1 MIAQDLNRSNL
12 LKVLGLFY
20 LAEFMIHYLFIMLLK
35 LKSFMTKAYR
45 IFAPQIFLPTENVAT
60 KGTTRG
66 NDHPACRRKTPPGLH
81 PKLVPS

>member
-45 IFAPQIFLPTENVAT
+45 IFAAQIFLPTENVAT

-66 NDHPACRRKTPPGLH
+66 NDQPACRRKTPPGLH
-81 PKLVPS
+81 PKLVSS

>member
-1 MIAQDLNRSNL
+1 
-12 LKVLGLFY
+12 
-20 LAEFMIHYLFIMLLK
+20 MLLK

-66 NDHPACRRKTPPGLH
+66 NDQPACRRKTPPGLH